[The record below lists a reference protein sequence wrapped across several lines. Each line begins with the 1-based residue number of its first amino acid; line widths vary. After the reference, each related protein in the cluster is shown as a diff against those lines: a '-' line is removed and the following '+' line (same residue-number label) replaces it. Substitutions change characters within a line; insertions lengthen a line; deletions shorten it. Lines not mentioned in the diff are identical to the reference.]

1 MTTDT
6 DGFPLVPLEGEVED
20 CPLGN
25 GSFKENDFRYYPAL
39 ARLTSHRL
47 ILDYVVP
54 PMEDETRNMLDTI
67 SRISQFG
74 NKKYAGYNLK
84 DIVSVYERRGLFG
97 MFPSVSKNDPK
108 VVVEFAND
116 RGTLCLSIRG
126 IKPAYVLREIERA
139 KAAEGWTAGS
149 YRTLV
154 GGIPV

>member
-25 GSFKENDFRYYPAL
+25 GSFKENDFHYYPAL

-54 PMEDETRNMLDTI
+54 PMEDR
-67 SRISQFG
+67 

-84 DIVSVYERRGLFG
+84 DIVSVRERGGLFG
-97 MFPSVSKNDPK
+97 MFPSISKNDPK
-108 VVVEFAND
+108 VVVEFAID
-116 RGTLCLSIRG
+116 GGTLCLSIRG
-126 IKPAYVLREIERA
+126 IKPADVLREIERA
-139 KAAEGWTAGS
+139 KAAKGWTAGS